1 MQKPG
6 STVKES
12 TIIYQ
17 VCSEATSGGADGKH
31 IGRNITPALRWDIGE
46 NNSGT
51 TSGTPLFTITA
62 L

>member
-31 IGRNITPALRWDIGE
+31 IERNITAA
-46 NNSGT
+46 S
-51 TSGTPLFTITA
+51 S
-62 L
+62 